1 MIDPNLMTRVRQRA
15 YEIWEDEG
23 RPEGRERIHWL
34 RAEAEF
40 RDRLRSGQLS
50 NLGGRWRLQK
60 SYEPPEPLPERTRS
74 IKRVDEAF

>member
-1 MIDPNLMTRVRQRA
+1 MIDPSLMARIRQRA

-40 RDRLRSGQLS
+40 REQLFARRFS
-50 NLGGRWRLQK
+50 NPGARVRMQK
-60 SYEPPEPLPERTRS
+60 SYEPPTRVARTHS
-74 IKRVDEAF
+74 KHH

>member
-1 MIDPNLMTRVRQRA
+1 MIDPNLMARIRQRA

-40 RDRLRSGQLS
+40 RERLCASRITNPGARL
-50 NLGGRWRLQK
+50 RLQK
-60 SYEPPEPLPERTRS
+60 SYEPSPRTARTNV
-74 IKRVDEAF
+74 KY

>member
-1 MIDPNLMTRVRQRA
+1 MIDPNLMARIRQRA

-40 RDRLRSGQLS
+40 RERLCGPRLTNAGASPSARL
-50 NLGGRWRLQK
+50 RLQK
-60 SYEPPEPLPERTRS
+60 SYEPPRASRTDF
-74 IKRVDEAF
+74 KH

>member
-1 MIDPNLMTRVRQRA
+1 LFKEVIMIDPNLMARIRQRA

-40 RDRLRSGQLS
+40 RERLCASRFS
-50 NLGGRWRLQK
+50 NPGAKLRLQK
-60 SYEPPEPLPERTRS
+60 SYEPPTRPTRTDL
-74 IKRVDEAF
+74 KY

>member
-1 MIDPNLMTRVRQRA
+1 MIDPNLMARIRQRA

-40 RDRLRSGQLS
+40 RERLCAGRISNPEAQL
-50 NLGGRWRLQK
+50 RMHK
-60 SYEPPEPLPERTRS
+60 SYEPPPRFTRTDL
-74 IKRVDEAF
+74 KHH

>member
-1 MIDPNLMTRVRQRA
+1 MIDPNLMARIRQRA

-40 RDRLRSGQLS
+40 RERLCGPRLTNGAARL
-50 NLGGRWRLQK
+50 RLQK
-60 SYEPPEPLPERTRS
+60 SYEPRRASRTDF
-74 IKRVDEAF
+74 KY

>member
-1 MIDPNLMTRVRQRA
+1 MIDPNLMARIRQRA

-40 RDRLRSGQLS
+40 REQLCGPRLTNPAARV
-50 NLGGRWRLQK
+50 RLQK
-60 SYEPPEPLPERTRS
+60 SYEPPRSARER
-74 IKRVDEAF
+74 V